1 MLDIVEVYQWYAG
14 SRDVGSLP
22 LSGVG
27 GPGGAGFESGTDS
40 IEGVQS
46 LIWDFGHGDGCVT
59 ATRWF
64 WGDVD
69 SWHGIQEI
77 SLANSD
83 WRGTHSKNTRKSSL
97 PVINQAGQIK

>member
-46 LIWDFGHGDGCVT
+46 LI
-59 ATRWF
+59 
-64 WGDVD
+64 
-69 SWHGIQEI
+69 
-77 SLANSD
+77 
-83 WRGTHSKNTRKSSL
+83 
-97 PVINQAGQIK
+97 